1 MKRDNGKAYIELHNK
16 RASSAAVSRKN
27 HGGGGG
33 ATNAFDVPPN
43 EVVLAGAGS
52 RRPPRGSPEDRVLMN
67 RPVRIG
73 AVVCSDGIERVAIRF
88 VNLDPLD

>member
-16 RASSAAVSRKN
+16 RASSAVVSRKN

-52 RRPPRGSPEDRVLMN
+52 RRPPSRVSRGPSINESAGSNWRSGV
-67 RPVRIG
+67 
-73 AVVCSDGIERVAIRF
+73 
-88 VNLDPLD
+88 